1 METIIF
7 LVVVLQNRE
16 LESLEMKIVYF
27 MIKILFFES
36 NNIQSA
42 TLFKIH

>member
-1 METIIF
+1 MDMIIF
-7 LVVVLQNRE
+7 LVVVLQNHE

-27 MIKILFFES
+27 MIKILFFEP
-36 NNIQSA
+36 NNIQSV